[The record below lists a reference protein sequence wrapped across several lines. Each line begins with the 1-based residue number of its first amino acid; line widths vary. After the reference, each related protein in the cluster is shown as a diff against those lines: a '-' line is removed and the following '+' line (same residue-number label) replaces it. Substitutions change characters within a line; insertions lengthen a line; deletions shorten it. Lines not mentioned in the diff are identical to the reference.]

1 MNTAETI
8 TAATTFDHNPVL
20 TRRRLQVLV
29 NSPAVTC
36 ATRCTSHLAE
46 LPLY

>member
-8 TAATTFDHNPVL
+8 TAATTFNHNSVL
-20 TRRRLQVLV
+20 TRRHLQVLV
-29 NSPAVTC
+29 NSPAVICTP
-36 ATRCTSHLAE
+36 RCTSHLAK